1 MRKSP
6 TRRHTQHAAGTALEV
21 VYLPLHE
28 LRPFPGNPRLMCESE
43 MAKLMRSIQQF
54 GMVEPLVVRRSD
66 RLVVGGNQ
74 RLEAARALGLEQ
86 APVVLVE
93 LSDAEAKALNLALN
107 KIQGTWDLPRLGP
120 SPTWAASTGD
130 LHLAHPRHAGGR
142 ARCLRP

>member
-1 MRKSP
+1 
-6 TRRHTQHAAGTALEV
+6 
-21 VYLPLHE
+21 
-28 LRPFPGNPRLMCESE
+28 MCESE